1 MVGITFEA
9 APSDLF
15 CFISIIFA
23 NHKINLEPPQ
33 AAPSP
38 KPDDATTIGA
48 DHTISVVSLS
58 EINSSSEPNSEA
70 LDTVKSISENTITN
84 VSKLREKIV
93 SARASMST
101 INTQKSLK
109 IVDEIEKLEKQ
120 RKIDKKDQSV
130 VNRIDQLQKELL
142 NFMD

>member
-1 MVGITFEA
+1 
-9 APSDLF
+9 
-15 CFISIIFA
+15 
-23 NHKINLEPPQ
+23 
-33 AAPSP
+33 
-38 KPDDATTIGA
+38 
-48 DHTISVVSLS
+48 
-58 EINSSSEPNSEA
+58 
-70 LDTVKSISENTITN
+70 VKSISENTITN

-120 RKIDKKDQSV
+120 RKIDKKDQTV